1 MTGPLVPGRE
11 HRCEPMLCSLNE
23 IRTLAAKA
31 ARGAGLPWGV
41 ADEAGRA
48 ACWLEARGLAGL
60 PALEGALERL
70 SAPDWRRC
78 FPVPEGAV
86 WRAESGEIDG
96 LLAGM
101 TLADRAA
108 GPLPLDAGGALVLA
122 GVRWPLLAVPFLA
135 AAARVSGARL
145 AVSLGD
151 GLPAVG
157 IGPHAAGEA
166 CRALEGM
173 TFAETFRIEI
183 AASGAAPPGL
193 PRLDGAIPVDEELYA
208 RLARRAARTH
218 VPESAESRARG
229 AGAGDP
235 VETD

>member
-1 MTGPLVPGRE
+1 
-11 HRCEPMLCSLNE
+11 MLCSLNE

-60 PALEGALERL
+60 QALEGALELL

-78 FPVPEGAV
+78 FPGPEGAA

-101 TLADRAA
+101 TLADRADRPFPPA
-108 GPLPLDAGGALVLA
+108 GEGALTLV
-122 GVRWPLLAVPFLA
+122 GVRWPLLAAPFLA
-135 AAARVSGARL
+135 AAARASGARL

-151 GLPAVG
+151 GLPVVG
-157 IGPHAAGEA
+157 LGPHSVSEA
-166 CRALEGM
+166 CRVLEGM
-173 TFAETFRIEI
+173 AFAETLRIET

-193 PRLDGAIPVDEELYA
+193 PRLDGGIPVDEEVYA

-235 VETD
+235 VEID

>member
-1 MTGPLVPGRE
+1 
-11 HRCEPMLCSLNE
+11 MLCSLNE
-23 IRTLAAKA
+23 IRALATGA

-41 ADEAGRA
+41 AGEAGRA
-48 ACWLEARGLAGL
+48 ARWLEARGLAGL
-60 PALEGALERL
+60 AALEGTLERL
-70 SAPDWRRC
+70 SVPDWRRC

-86 WRAESGEIDG
+86 WRGEAGEMDG

-108 GPLPLDAGGALVLA
+108 GSLPFDAGGALVLA
-122 GVRWPLLAVPFLA
+122 GVRRPLLAVPFLA
-135 AAARVSGARL
+135 GVAGVCGARL
-145 AVSLGD
+145 AVSVGART
-151 GLPAVG
+151 PVIG
-157 IGPHAAGEA
+157 IGPQSAGGS

-173 TFAETFRIEI
+173 ALAETVRIER
-183 AASGAAPPGL
+183 SGGGARPPDL
-193 PRLDGAIPVDEELYA
+193 PRLDGSIPVDRDVYA
-208 RLARRAARTH
+208 RLARWGARTH

>member
-1 MTGPLVPGRE
+1 MTGSIRAPGP
-11 HRCEPMLCSLNE
+11 EPVLCSLNE

-41 ADEAGRA
+41 AEEAGRA
-48 ACWLEARGLAGL
+48 AGWLEARGLAGL
-60 PALEGALERL
+60 SALDGALEGL
-70 SAPDWRRC
+70 SAPDWQRC
-78 FPVPEGAV
+78 FPIPEGAV

-101 TLADRAA
+101 TLADRAGGLPPFA
-108 GPLPLDAGGALVLA
+108 GAGALVL
-122 GVRWPLLAVPFLA
+122 VRVRRPLLAVPFLA
-135 AAARVSGARL
+135 GAAQACGARL
-145 AVSLGD
+145 AVSPGSRT
-151 GLPAVG
+151 PAIA
-157 IGPHAAGEA
+157 IGPHSVSQACQALAGVALAEA
-166 CRALEGM
+166 VRIAEDGAGALQ
-173 TFAETFRIEI
+173 
-183 AASGAAPPGL
+183 PDL
-193 PRLDGAIPVDEELYA
+193 PRLDGSIPVDAEVHA